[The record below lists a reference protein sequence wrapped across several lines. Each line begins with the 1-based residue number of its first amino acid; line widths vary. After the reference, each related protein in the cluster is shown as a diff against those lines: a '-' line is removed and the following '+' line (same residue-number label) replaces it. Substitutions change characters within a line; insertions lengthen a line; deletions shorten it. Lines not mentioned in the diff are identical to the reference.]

1 MIPSV
6 VKSALALAGVSALVA
21 TSGVPQDQLGW
32 GKATQALQQSA
43 QSNAQMAQAIA
54 QWKSLGQTSVLP
66 FDSYASFLLAHP
78 GWPQENALR
87 RSAENA
93 LPRGAAPQNITAF
106 FDRFPPLTGTGG
118 VYYAEALV
126 ATGRRADAD
135 GAARTAWRR
144 GALSA
149 TDEARLL
156 NGFSASLRPEDH
168 DARMDA
174 LLWQN
179 ATGSAAQEL
188 AFTSPAA
195 RSLFAARLAF
205 RTASPEAAQLAV
217 ATEAPGARDAGY
229 VADRAVWLRK
239 TGAAGSAQSWLARP
253 RSLAT
258 RPGNVEE
265 WYEILLANAKAAA
278 DAGNFQQAYDIA
290 RQVDDAYPAGTDV
303 SKRPYGE
310 RDDYT
315 SLAWLAG
322 QTALKRLGRP
332 MDAAVMFDRYGRGSQ
347 TPSTRSKGLYWAGRA
362 AQQGGNAAQARAW
375 FEQAAGLKDQFYGQL
390 ANERLGRPL
399 VAPGAPPPLQVDP
412 AYRAAF
418 QGKDVVRAAQYL
430 GYINN
435 WQDQT
440 AFVRQIAADATTD
453 ADHVL
458 ADELARQLGRPDL
471 GVMVGRSALQNGL
484 TEYSALGFPTV
495 KVPATQASQWTL
507 IHAIARQESQF
518 DRGAVSRTGARGLM
532 QLMPGTAREQ
542 AGKLGLSYDA
552 SALNADTDYN
562 IQLGSSY
569 FQRIYN
575 NYGSWPLAIAAYNAG
590 GGNVNKW
597 LRANGDPRTGSVDVV
612 EWIEAIPFLE
622 TRNYVQRVLE
632 NMVVY
637 DLMNPAQ
644 AQSRGANRL
653 SWYLGKNQPG

>member
-43 QSNAQMAQAIA
+43 QNNAQMAQAIA
-54 QWKSLGQTSVLP
+54 QWKALGQTSILP

-93 LPRGAAPQNITAF
+93 LSRGAAPANITAF
-106 FDRFPPLTGTGG
+106 FDKFPPLTGEGG
-118 VYYAEALV
+118 AFYAEALASV
-126 ATGRRADAD
+126 GRRADAEQ
-135 GAARTAWRR
+135 AARTAWRK
-144 GALSA
+144 GALPA
-149 TDEARLL
+149 TAESKLL
-156 NGFSASLRPEDH
+156 TYFSGALRPEDH

-179 ATGSAAQEL
+179 VTLTAAREL
-188 AFTSPAA
+188 PLTSPGA
-195 RSLFAARLAF
+195 RPIFAARLAF
-205 RTASPEAAQLAV
+205 RNNAPEASQLA
-217 ATEAPGARDAGY
+217 AAAETLGARDAGY
-229 VADRAVWLRK
+229 IADRAIWLRK
-239 TGAAGSAQSWLARP
+239 TGNGAAAQSWLARS

-265 WYEILLANAKAAA
+265 WYEVLLSNAKAAA
-278 DAGNFQQAYDIA
+278 DAGSYQVAYDIA

-322 QTALKRLGRP
+322 QTALKQLGRP

-362 AQQGGNAAQARAW
+362 AQAGGNAAQARAW
-375 FEQAAGLKDQFYGQL
+375 FEQAAGLRDQYYGQL

-412 AYRAAF
+412 LYRSSF
-418 QGKDVVRAAQYL
+418 QSKDVVRAAQYL

-542 AGKLGLSYDA
+542 AGKLGLAYDA
-552 SALNADTDYN
+552 SALNVNTDYN

-597 LRANGDPRTGSVDVV
+597 LRANGDPRTGAVDVV
-612 EWIEAIPFLE
+612 EWVEAIPFLE

-637 DLMNPAQ
+637 DLLNPAQ
-644 AQSRGANRL
+644 AQSRGPNRL